1 MGVNT
6 QLLVFTLTSSK
17 IITIIIIII
26 IIIINNTN
34 KRSLILE
41 ETINIE
47 AILFQIQ

>member
-17 IITIIIIII
+17 IIIII

>member
-6 QLLVFTLTSSK
+6 QLLVFTVTSSK
-17 IITIIIIII
+17 IIII